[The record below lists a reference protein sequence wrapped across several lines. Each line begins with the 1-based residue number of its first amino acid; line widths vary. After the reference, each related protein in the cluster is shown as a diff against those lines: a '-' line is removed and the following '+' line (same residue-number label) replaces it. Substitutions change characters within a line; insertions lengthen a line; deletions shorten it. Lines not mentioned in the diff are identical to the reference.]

1 VTKLVFPIVVI
12 FMIAA
17 GCLSCN
23 SAATGQPPVINSF
36 DVTPGNITSGESSTL
51 SWSVSDAT
59 AVSVDQGIGN
69 VALSGTRVLSPNT
82 TTKYT
87 LTATNDVG
95 NVTATADLVV
105 VEKAVVLPAINSFA
119 AEPKSIAPGDSSTLT
134 WNASGTA
141 EVAIA
146 PDVGNVEPIG
156 STLVSP
162 QATITYTLTATNES
176 GSVTATAQV
185 MVAVPSLHTM
195 SLFSIGGEDGH
206 IIEGGVIHPHLYPGD
221 TDKNRA
227 RQAFLSFDIS
237 EIPTG
242 ATIKSAS
249 LDLSGG
255 DELGEPFVGLGVMRV
270 YDDSYG
276 TLDGGDFTSG
286 FPGGEMH
293 TCYSRPLGPFTS
305 SGLVNGLQGRVDA
318 GASRFQVRLQFQ
330 KHTEGNYRD
339 DMLRVRQPEIVIT
352 YEE

>member
-1 VTKLVFPIVVI
+1 MTKLVFPILMI

-17 GCLSCN
+17 GCLSCS
-23 SAATGQPPVINSF
+23 SAATGRPPVINSF
-36 DVTPGNITSGESSTL
+36 DATPGNITSGESSTL

-82 TTKYT
+82 TTTYT

-105 VEKAVVLPAINSFA
+105 VEKAVVLPVINSFA
-119 AEPKSIAPGDSSTLT
+119 AEPKSIASGDSSTLT

-141 EVAIA
+141 EVTIA

-162 QATITYTLTATNES
+162 EETITYTLTATNES

-185 MVAVPSLHTM
+185 MVVAPSLHTM
-195 SLFSIGGEDGH
+195 TLSSIGQEDGH
-206 IIEGGVIHPHLYPGD
+206 VIEGGVIHPHPYPGD

-270 YDDSYG
+270 YDDPYG

-286 FPGGEMH
+286 FPGGEMRS
-293 TCYSRPLGPFTS
+293 CYSRPLGPFTS
-305 SGLVNGLQGRVDA
+305 SGLVNGLQARVDA

-339 DMLRVRQPEIVIT
+339 DMLRVRQPELVIN